1 MKSLQPHHD
10 GSDLYLSTSSPQL
23 GESVEFRVRVPVSF
37 PLTKMH
43 LRIYHDGEART
54 FEMAVS
60 ASTGSENWWSVR
72 APVLNLV
79 AQYRFLII
87 EKKSYQWLNAAGIF
101 PFDVSS
107 ANDFQIFAKPKYPQ
121 WINKSV
127 FYQIFPDRF
136 ASSGAVRKIPSEF
149 VKRDWNTLP
158 KGRDITT
165 GVEYFGGDLEG
176 VAEHLDHITTLG
188 ASGIYFT
195 PFFPARS
202 THRYDASSFDRV
214 DPLLGGD
221 AALFALSKAANK
233 KGIRIMGDLTTNH
246 CGAGHTW
253 IKKALA
259 DPKSKERAFFYWDK
273 SIKHGYEGWWGLAS
287 LPKLNYSS
295 TLLRK
300 LVWDSKNSIVRRW
313 LRAPYNMAGWRID
326 VGNMTGRYK
335 DQDLNREVMR
345 GIRQA
350 MDIENPDAWLVAEN
364 ADHFPADLD
373 GFGWHGTMNYNGF
386 MRPVWGWLQQNPE
399 IEGGFFG
406 LPTSVPQFTGEQM
419 VAAMQMFNG
428 GIPWR
433 ALVASMLL
441 LDSHDTARF
450 RNVVGGDVDRHLAG
464 MGLLMTYP
472 GVPSIFAGDEIGL
485 RGAWGE
491 DSRRTIN
498 WSDRSNWDHE
508 FFAEVKELVA
518 IRRTSHA
525 LAYGGLRWV
534 DLKDDYIAYLRESKK
549 EALLIIVAR
558 KATKIDIDL
567 SAYGYELENSVYGPK
582 LEGMRVR
589 TTLPTA
595 GIGIWRLQ
603 KFVK

>member
-136 ASSGAVRKIPSEF
+136 ASSGKVRKIPSEF